1 MPMGKHARPH
11 AAWASFRFAV
21 VGPLLACPPE
31 RRGELKQA
39 ITHLSGQTYTHPVT
53 GEPVRFA
60 ASTIERW
67 YYRARAAPQD
77 PVAALRNR
85 VRRDVGANTLSALLC
100 QAIATQYEGHPSW
113 SVQLHYDNL
122 EQLLLAE
129 PEIGAL
135 PSYTTLR
142 RYMKQMGMRRQK
154 PGPRHPTAGQILAR
168 ERLLRREVRSY
179 EAEYVHSLWHLDFHE
194 ASRKVLTKTGEYMRP
209 KMLGVLDDHS
219 RLACHVQW
227 YLSES
232 AETLCHGLSQAI
244 LKRGLPRSLMTD
256 NGSAMLAGETVS
268 GLERLGIVHATTLPY
283 SAYQN
288 AKQEHF
294 WLNVENRL
302 LAMLEGEQELDLLRL
317 NHVTQAWVEGD
328 YNQRPHRELGCSPIR
343 RLLEAKNVG
352 REVPG
357 PETVRRAFRCEA
369 SRRQRRSDGT
379 ISIEGTR
386 FEVPSRYGQLETVHI
401 RYARWDLRIVDLVDQ
416 NTGQVLCPLYPLDK
430 ARNAEAGRRTL
441 DPAPGPGQSER
452 AQKPEMPPLLRKLM
466 EDYSATGMP
475 PAYLLLEDQTQD
487 DPEDPS

>member
-1 MPMGKHARPH
+1 MTKRKTDRPH
-11 AAWASFRFAV
+11 DAWASFRFAV
-21 VGPLLACPPE
+21 VGPLLASPPQG
-31 RRGELKQA
+31 RGELKQA
-39 ITHLSGQTYTHPVT
+39 IEHLAHQTYVHPIT
-53 GEPVRFA
+53 GEPVHFA

-67 YYRARAAPQD
+67 YYRARSVPRD

-100 QAIATQYEGHPSW
+100 QAIATQYEDHPSW
-113 SVQLHYDNL
+113 SVALHYDNL
-122 EQLLLAE
+122 EQLILAL

-142 RYMKQMGMRRQK
+142 RYMKHQGMRRQK
-154 PGPRHPTAGQILAR
+154 RGPRDPTKGQILAR

-194 ASRKVLTKTGEYMRP
+194 ASRKVLTKGGEYIRP
-209 KMLGVLDDHS
+209 KMFGVLDDHS

-227 YLSES
+227 YLAES

-302 LAMLEGEQELDLLRL
+302 LAMLEGEAELDLLRL
-317 NHVTQAWVEGD
+317 NHITQAWVEGD
-328 YNQRPHRELGCSPIR
+328 YNQRPHRELGCSPMR
-343 RLLEAKNVG
+343 RLLDAKNVG
-352 REVPG
+352 REAPD
-357 PETVRRAFRCEA
+357 PETVRRAFRCEVT
-369 SRRQRRSDGT
+369 RRQRRSDGT
-379 ISIEGTR
+379 VSVEGQR

-401 RYARWDLRIVDLVDQ
+401 RYARWDLRRVDLVDPH
-416 NTGQVLCPLYPLDK
+416 TGQVLCPLYPLDK
-430 ARNAEAGRRTL
+430 TRNAEAGRRTIE
-441 DPAPGPGQSER
+441 PAPEPGQDEPAR
-452 AQKPEMPPLLRKLM
+452 VPAMPPLLRQLM

-475 PAYLLLEDQTQD
+475 PAYLLLEDQTED
-487 DPEDPS
+487 DPEDLA